1 MANRKKTTSRRE
13 TQRLRRH
20 RRVRRVVTGTP
31 ERPRLVVH
39 RSLKHIQGQ
48 LVDDVSGRV
57 LLGISTTGPDFADL
71 RSDEET
77 DKKALSREAGK
88 RMAARAKEAGIETVV
103 FDRGGYLYHG
113 RVAAFAEGAREG
125 GLTF

>member
-1 MANRKKTTSRRE
+1 MANTKRTNRRE
-13 TQRLRRH
+13 TQRQRRH
-20 RRVRRVVTGTP
+20 QRVRRKVVGTA

-48 LVDDVSGRV
+48 IVDDVSGTV
-57 LLGISTTGPDFADL
+57 LLGVSTTAPDLMKLRAD
-71 RSDEET
+71 DET
-77 DKKALSREAGK
+77 DKKALSKEAGK
-88 RMAARAKEAGIETVV
+88 RIAEKAKEAGIETVV

-125 GLTF
+125 GLKF